1 MKPLLTRRYLA
12 ENVEQAIRDAIGEG
26 KFRDYLPGERRLSEL
41 LGVSRP
47 TLRLALGNLARLGVI
62 KVVKGKRTRVNPD
75 QAPVTTR
82 PVEASTR
89 IVLLA
94 PYGLDDFSS
103 GSLIQLD
110 MVRAKLD
117 EAGMFMEFRVCTW
130 LAKPGQEVNLRNFTR
145 HEKPAAWILYNAHP
159 DCQRW
164 FSAQGLP
171 AMAYGL
177 PDPESDLPGIDACI
191 PESVTHAFTRLRK
204 AGHDTEKIAIIN
216 PDLDLFSVRLCDQ
229 SFIACGGL
237 AENIVKH
244 PALPPGMR
252 TWVEPASERLFARGV
267 TAVIVNWPDAA
278 MLLLTYNG
286 IVKSRTLPRDL
297 SLVCLHEDYSFGVTL
312 PEVARY
318 ERSADRYATAVVRL
332 ALQVAKGV
340 SGKRKCLRVFPN
352 LVNGQTIGAP
362 RP

>member
-62 KVVKGKRTRVNPD
+62 KVVKGKRTRVNSEHS
-75 QAPVTTR
+75 PVVAR
-82 PVEASTR
+82 PAEASTR
-89 IVLLA
+89 IVFVA

-110 MVRAKLD
+110 LVRSKLD

-130 LAKPGQEVNLRNFTR
+130 LAKPGQDVNLRNFTR
-145 HEKPAAWILYNAHP
+145 HEKPAAWILYNANP
-159 DCQRW
+159 ECQRW

-171 AMAYGL
+171 AMAFGL
-177 PDPESDLPGIDACI
+177 PDPVSGLAGIDACV
-191 PESVTHAFTRLRK
+191 PESVTHAFARLRK
-204 AGHDTEKIAIIN
+204 AGHAADKIALIN
-216 PDLDLFSVRLCDQ
+216 PDLDLFSFGLCEQ
-229 SFIACGGL
+229 SFAGAGGL
-237 AENIVKH
+237 QENIFKH
-244 PALPPGMR
+244 PALSNEMR
-252 TWVEPASERLFARGV
+252 SWVESASERLFARGI

-278 MLLLTYNG
+278 MLMLTYNG
-286 IVKSRTLPRDL
+286 LVKGRIIPRDL
-297 SLVCLHEDYSFGVTL
+297 SIVCLLEDYSFGVTL

-318 ERSADRYATAVVRL
+318 ERSADRYATAAVRL

-352 LVNGQTIGAP
+352 FVNGQTIGAP